1 VVQGRLVV
9 QGRWWYRVG
18 GGTGGRLVVQGIG
31 GGTG

>member
-1 VVQGRLVV
+1 VVVVQGRLVV

-18 GGTGGRLVVQGIG
+18 GGGRLVVQGIG